1 MRGLV
6 TVFNH
11 QKKKGDTLHIP
22 NFTRSLANSKAAET
36 AITFNTAT
44 HGVTNIS
51 LDQHFHYATLM
62 EDIVDIQAMSP
73 LLRQAYSDDAG
84 YAIGR
89 QVDYDM
95 HVLGTGLQGGTLD
108 ASPGTPDANTLTYG
122 TGAVIGSDGATA
134 WSPASAGNGTALAD
148 AGVRRAMRDLDD
160 QNYPLSQRSWI
171 VPPVTRE
178 SLLGIPR
185 FTEQAFQGDGAP
197 IKSGFLGKLYGDEVF
212 VSTECGT
219 TTNTSGT
226 TSYRAVLYIHKS
238 ALSLAEQL
246 APRAQTQYDA
256 EFLGTIFVVD
266 MIYGTAELRNDGGRA
281 LIVPA

>member
-22 NFTRSLANSKAAET
+22 NFTRSLANAKAAET

-44 HGVTNIS
+44 HGVTNIV
-51 LDQHFHYATLM
+51 LNQHEHYAILM
-62 EDIVDIQAMSP
+62 EDIVDVQSMDA
-73 LLRQAYSDDAG
+73 LLRQAYMDDAG

-89 QVDYDM
+89 EVDFAL
-95 HVLGTGLQGGTLD
+95 HVLGTGLNGGTLD
-108 ASPGTPDANTLTYG
+108 ASPGTPDANTLLYG
-122 TGAVIGSDGATA
+122 TGSVIGSDGETA
-134 WSPASAGNGTALAD
+134 WSPTGAGNATALAD
-148 AGVRRAMRDLDD
+148 AGVRRVMRDLDD
-160 QNYPLSQRSWI
+160 VNTPLSQRAWV

-185 FTEQAFQGDGAP
+185 FTEQAFQGSGAP
-197 IKSGFLGKLYGDEVF
+197 IKTGMIGKLYGDEVF

-219 TTNTSGT
+219 TTNTSGST
-226 TSYRAVLYIHKS
+226 NFRAILYIHKG
-238 ALSLAEQL
+238 AFSLAEQL

-266 MIYGTAELRNDGGRA
+266 TIYGVLELRNDGGVA
-281 LIVPA
+281 LIVPS